1 MNRGL
6 LSGQRVHVTDV
17 KKMFIELG
25 HFNSNTIWAAVLL
38 CYAPAVGSIN
48 NNL

>member
-6 LSGQRVHVTDV
+6 LRGQRVHVTDV

-25 HFNSNTIWAAVLL
+25 HFNCIKMEATTLL
-38 CYAPAVGSIN
+38 FSAHSLGLYTQ
-48 NNL
+48 